1 MRASLHQVL
10 DSRLPLVDGSIRL
23 KRLLLKRL
31 DLRSGWRALA
41 AAARVALMDWEGL
54 QGGSRQTTA
63 CHSDA
68 A

>member
-1 MRASLHQVL
+1 MP
-10 DSRLPLVDGSIRL
+10 DSRLPLAEGSSRL

-41 AAARVALMDWEGL
+41 AAARVALLDWEGL
-54 QGGSRQTTA
+54 QRATEV
-63 CHSDA
+63 CHSYA